1 MEATFRVIVGADK
14 GKSFT
19 LRSGRSITVGRSS
32 ASDIELS
39 EPRISRIHCQLTNNG
54 TRVILT
60 DLRSTNGTFLNDK
73 RVKSAPLQSD
83 DKIRI
88 GSTVIAVELEGA
100 EAAEPAQK
108 RREEPAS
115 AIDEKL
121 LESEPKPEAK
131 AEARAEAKAEAAVAV
146 EEKPKPKPKPKG
158 VALPEEGQ
166 TIAGCRL
173 ITKIHEFDN
182 EVTYRGLQLSI
193 DRPVLIKIL
202 TTSAKASEEEIERF
216 IGPAR
221 SAGKLNHPNVVQIHD
236 AGAEEGVYYIV
247 QELVEGRTIKE
258 LTSKG
263 GKGEPLAV
271 PLAVEIAVQVAIAL
285 DYAHYHKVMHGDVRP
300 EKILICNIG
309 KKPEEEIR
317 TVRSL
322 GIVRLME
329 FGPGGYL
336 LGAESDAKRSIMGPT
351 SLHNYRAPEQIQ
363 KNKPI
368 DHRVDIYS
376 LGAVL
381 FRMLTGK
388 PPFMFNKP
396 EEVINAI
403 LETGIESPKEHNPT
417 VPQSVCRI
425 VETSMEKDPDDRY
438 QMMEEMLEELKMLTE
453 LGA

>member
-1 MEATFRVIVGADK
+1 MEVTFRVIVGADK

-54 TRVILT
+54 ARVILT

-73 RVKSAPLQSD
+73 RVKSAPLQTD
-83 DKIRI
+83 DNIRI
-88 GSTVIAVELEGA
+88 GSTVIAVEIEGA
-100 EAAEPAQK
+100 EETERPAE
-108 RREEPAS
+108 RRQEPAS

-121 LESEPKPEAK
+121 LKSESEP
-131 AEARAEAKAEAAVAV
+131 KAEAAVAV
-146 EEKPKPKPKPKG
+146 EEKPAPKPKKKV

-173 ITKIHEFDN
+173 ITKVREFDN
-182 EVTYRGLQLSI
+182 EITYRGLQLSI
-193 DRPVLIKIL
+193 DRPVLIKL
-202 TTSAKASEEEIERF
+202 LSTSAKASEDEIERF

-221 SAGKLNHPNVVQIHD
+221 SAGKLNHPNVVQVHD
-236 AGAEEGVYYIV
+236 AGADEGVYYII
-247 QELVEGRTIKE
+247 QEFVEGKTIKE

-271 PLAVEIAVQVAIAL
+271 PLAVEIAAQVAIAL
-285 DYAHYHKVMHGDVRP
+285 EYAHRQKVMHGDIRP
-300 EKILICNIG
+300 EKILIHQRE
-309 KKPEEEIR
+309 KKEEELR

-336 LGAESDAKRSIMGPT
+336 LGGESDAKRHLMGPT

-368 DHRVDIYS
+368 DHRADIYS
-376 LGAVL
+376 IGAVL

-388 PPFMFNKP
+388 PPFMSNKP

-403 LETGIESPKEHNPT
+403 LETQIESPKDYNPT